1 MKIRPTRH
9 RHSGAAAIGAILV
22 IGFCCYGCRPVDLL
36 DEKVS
41 ARTPFHLMMW
51 KAHIGKKQTSQ
62 EQQELEDMIQELSLS
77 VMINKAASGSEGV
90 DAAVR
95 AEIDGVTLRELLLQ
109 GYRARQQRLDLE
121 KTRLEVCIDAN
132 SLRRTRPGDAASVA
146 YLRHYIGQQ
155 MARLETIDRDLQF
168 TAERLAQLGDS
179 TLSGPILIKV
189 RIGKPRGAAQ
199 PDISQEEAEPMDEL
213 DEPPQ
218 LLSTGAGK
226 LDARVSKLP
235 TVDGS
240 TNSSVFRGAPIGI
253 RLNTTDKPGLLPV
266 PPPPTQA
273 AQTSGDRQET
283 EGR

>member
-132 SLRRTRPGDAASVA
+132 ARLQTRPGDVPSAD
-146 YLRHYIGQQ
+146 YLDHLREQQ
-155 MARLETIDRDLQF
+155 TARLETIARELRI
-168 TAERLAQLGDS
+168 ANERLDQLGGS
-179 TLSGPILIKV
+179 ARPKASH
-189 RIGKPRGAAQ
+189 AN
-199 PDISQEEAEPMDEL
+199 AEPMDEQ
-213 DEPPQ
+213 PQ
-218 LLSTGAGK
+218 LLTTAGH
-226 LDARVSKLP
+226 
-235 TVDGS
+235 
-240 TNSSVFRGAPIGI
+240 
-253 RLNTTDKPGLLPV
+253 
-266 PPPPTQA
+266 
-273 AQTSGDRQET
+273 
-283 EGR
+283 